1 MPDIAQTGA
10 VLVCSD
16 GTGAAPITGA
26 PAAYCFDI
34 HTHRASRTV
43 PLGAPKHHRY
53 VRVLDWKVSLESA
66 KTRSRRVPTACK
78 FKQVKELIFIFKNCE
93 RLTRVVRN
101 SLCRPQAAS

>member
-34 HTHRASRTV
+34 HTQ
-43 PLGAPKHHRY
+43 
-53 VRVLDWKVSLESA
+53 SLED
-66 KTRSRRVPTACK
+66 C
-78 FKQVKELIFIFKNCE
+78 
-93 RLTRVVRN
+93 
-101 SLCRPQAAS
+101 AAWCPETS